1 MLKIEKESIM
11 IDDTI
16 LTLNAELG
24 KIISIW
30 PI

>member
-24 KIISIW
+24 KIISI
-30 PI
+30 